1 NVNFNDV
8 NAPEDYIKATYNIA
22 YTKILK
28 YLRKLKDALA
38 YYAAYYLYLHI
49 KGLMDKIWAIPLN
62 YDEDFYKGCHTYKG
76 WLDNCHVGF

>member
-8 NAPEDYIKATYNIA
+8 NAPEDHIKATCNMA

-38 YYAAYYLYLHI
+38 YYVACHLHLHT
-49 KGLMDKIWAIPLN
+49 KGLMDKI
-62 YDEDFYKGCHTYKG
+62 
-76 WLDNCHVGF
+76 